1 MVLSAKHRLQ
11 KMKDG
16 VRIVNFA
23 RGDLVNSKDILEA
36 LQNGKVAAYAT
47 DFPSDE
53 LIGESGVIAI
63 PHLGASTPESED
75 NCAARARMSLMIIWR
90 KASSAIPSICRMW
103 CSPAARIRGFA

>member
-1 MVLSAKHRLQ
+1 MQVYGYDPYLSVDAAWSLSRDIKHATSLDDIFAKSDYITVHVPLTEETRGLVSKASIA

-53 LIGESGVIAI
+53 LSVR
-63 PHLGASTPESED
+63 
-75 NCAARARMSLMIIWR
+75 AA
-90 KASSAIPSICRMW
+90 
-103 CSPAARIRGFA
+103 